1 MRYGK
6 RERETERERDR
17 EREKCIE
24 KGGERER
31 RERYKGWEREIYRE
45 GRGERNI

>member
-6 RERETERERDR
+6 RERERDKGW

>member
-6 RERETERERDR
+6 RERERDKGW

-31 RERYKGWEREIYRE
+31 DRERDKGWERE
-45 GRGERNI
+45 RNV